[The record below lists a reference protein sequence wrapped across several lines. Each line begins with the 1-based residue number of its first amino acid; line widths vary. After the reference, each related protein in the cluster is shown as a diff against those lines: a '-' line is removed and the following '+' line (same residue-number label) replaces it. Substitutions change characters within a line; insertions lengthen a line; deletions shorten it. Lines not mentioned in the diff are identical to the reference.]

1 MPALM
6 TLQGPGM
13 GRTFGRRL
21 RMPRGQLRGA
31 GLLGP
36 HPFAVVIGLGIGAY
50 LAYKKVDPFK
60 IFRGSRSAKAWGDQR
75 MTHARQRALSGRRRR

>member
-13 GRTFGRRL
+13 GRPLRRGL

-36 HPFAVVIGLGIGAY
+36 HPYAVLIGLGLGAY
-50 LAYKKVDPFK
+50 LAYKKVRPLRWLRK
-60 IFRGSRSAKAWGDQR
+60 SVSAKAWGEQR
-75 MTHARQRALSGRRRR
+75 MSHTRARALSGRRRR